1 MKTTKTTKTMT
12 KSEEIHFN
20 SLMDTYRQYLTTSSW
35 KRRKDLKKSLLSLE
49 KDWFD
54 YQRFKCGEMKK

>member
-1 MKTTKTTKTMT
+1 MT

-20 SLMDTYRQYLTTSSW
+20 SLMDTYYQYLTASSW
-35 KRRKDLKKSLLSLE
+35 KRRKDLKKSLFSLE

-54 YQRFKCGEMKK
+54 YQRFKYGEMKK

>member
-1 MKTTKTTKTMT
+1 MT

-54 YQRFKCGEMKK
+54 YQRFKYGEMKK

>member
-1 MKTTKTTKTMT
+1 MKTVKTTKTMT

-20 SLMDTYRQYLTTSSW
+20 SLMDTYRQYLTTPSW

-54 YQRFKCGEMKK
+54 YQRFKYGEMKK